1 MEAGRAEL
9 HVVTINHDG
18 GGGSN
23 VKDLHLEGFNVF
35 VGGRDLIMDG
45 AVTLGIMV
53 RLIGRNATG
62 KTTFLRH
69 LAMHAIDSIRQV
81 LHVEQ
86 EVAGDDTSALQCVV
100 KTDIERTQ
108 LLEEEDRLLA
118 QQRELE
124 LEKEVGKSNGEID
137 KDAIGLRLQMPMEKF
152 LIDVFFLLVL
162 VFVCIFVKSEEYSYD
177 FSK

>member
-1 MEAGRAEL
+1 M
-9 HVVTINHDG
+9 HD
-18 GGGSN
+18 
-23 VKDLHLEGFNVF
+23 
-35 VGGRDLIMDG
+35 
-45 AVTLGIMV
+45 
-53 RLIGRNATG
+53 
-62 KTTFLRH
+62 
-69 LAMHAIDSIRQV
+69 IDSIRQV

-124 LEKEVGKSNGEID
+124 LEKETRKSNGEID
-137 KDAIGLRLQMPMEKF
+137 KDAIGLRLQMPVEKF

-177 FSK
+177 FRKQAFFDSH